1 LRTRILTAAVLLGAA
16 HARAEPVRV
25 TVESGVLSGVSDGAA
40 QVFKGIPYARPPVGA
55 RRWRPPQPAEPWR
68 DARDATAFGP
78 ACPQSG
84 TMDNVDG
91 GAAATSEDCLSLN
104 VWAPAHPAR
113 PAPVMVWLHG
123 GGNQNG
129 AGSKRYYD
137 GAAFARDGVVLV
149 TINYRLGL
157 LGFFAHPALT
167 REAAAGDPLG
177 DYGLMDQV
185 AALAWVRK
193 NIRAFGGDPKNV
205 TLFGESA
212 GGQDIVALLTA
223 PAASGLFDKAIAESA
238 GFWVNLPSLAEAEAG
253 GVRIASS
260 LLASGPVTAD
270 RLRSVPAEDV
280 AKVDPDRETLIVD
293 GRFLP
298 QKIQQAFASGKNA
311 HVPLVIGTNSDEG
324 SLVAGRPP
332 AALFS
337 DFKPDELAKVR
348 ALYGEGRDDASLARV
363 LFRDLYFTAPARW
376 IARRASA
383 EAPTF
388 FYRFSYVRRSQ
399 RARIPGAP
407 HGSEIPYVF
416 DSWSQSPMGGAFLAP
431 EDRAEATLLHAC
443 WVAFATTGR
452 PTCPGVAAWPAYKS
466 DADQW
471 MDLGPE
477 TVVRS
482 GFDAAALD
490 LAEAHVLH

>member
-1 LRTRILTAAVLLGAA
+1 MRRVRLLAAAVFLLAA
-16 HARAEPVRV
+16 RVWAEPARV
-25 TVESGVLSGVSDGAA
+25 TVESGVLSGVSDGAVQA
-40 QVFKGIPYARPPVGA
+40 FKGIPYARPPVGA
-55 RRWRPPQPAEPWR
+55 LRWRPPQRAESWR
-68 DARDATAFGP
+68 DPREATAFGP
-78 ACPQSG
+78 VCPQSG

-91 GAAATSEDCLSLN
+91 GAAAASEDCLSLN
-104 VWAPAHPAR
+104 VWAPARPSR

-167 REAAAGDPLG
+167 REAAPGDPLG
-177 DYGLMDQV
+177 NYGLMDQV

-193 NIRAFGGDPKNV
+193 NIQAFGGDPRNV

-223 PAASGLFDKAIAESA
+223 PAASGLFDKAIVESA
-238 GFWVNLPSLAEAEAG
+238 GFWVNLPSLAEAEAS
-253 GVRIASS
+253 GVRTASA
-260 LLASGPVTAD
+260 LAATGAVTAD
-270 RLRSVPAEDV
+270 RLRAVPAEDV
-280 AKVDPDRETLIVD
+280 AKIDPDRETLIVD

-298 QKIQQAFASGKNA
+298 QKIQQAFASGKA
-311 HVPLVIGTNSDEG
+311 ARVPLVIGTNSDEG
-324 SLVAGRPP
+324 SLVGGGRP
-332 AALFS
+332 AELLA
-337 DFKPDELAKVR
+337 DFKPEELAKVR
-348 ALYGEGRDDASLARV
+348 AAYGEGRDDTSLARL

-399 RARIPGAP
+399 
-407 HGSEIPYVF
+407 
-416 DSWSQSPMGGAFLAP
+416 
-431 EDRAEATLLHAC
+431 
-443 WVAFATTGR
+443 
-452 PTCPGVAAWPAYKS
+452 
-466 DADQW
+466 
-471 MDLGPE
+471 
-477 TVVRS
+477 
-482 GFDAAALD
+482 
-490 LAEAHVLH
+490 